1 MAMRL
6 LVITPHFEPD
16 TAPTG
21 IIVTS
26 LVEQWAKQGHQI
38 EVITSLPWYEKHEIE
53 NHWKGRLFRRE
64 EKESVTITRLH
75 PFPQD
80 KNKLFRI
87 KQYSCH
93 IKNCFSYKVSM
104 LFLYKLVFTR

>member
-1 MAMRL
+1 MSMRL

-38 EVITSLPWYEKHEIE
+38 EVVTSLPWYEKHEIE
-53 NHWKGRLFRRE
+53 SDWKGKLFRRE
-64 EKESVTITRLH
+64 EKESVISQDFT
-75 PFPQD
+75 PFR
-80 KNKLFRI
+80 KTKA
-87 KQYSCH
+87 SCF
-93 IKNCFSYKVSM
+93 KGSQ
-104 LFLYKLVFTR
+104 VF

>member
-1 MAMRL
+1 MTMRL

-80 KNKLFRI
+80 KNKLFRRLI
-87 KQYSCH
+87 SFLAFSFLAAIASLFKLSLIH
-93 IKNCFSYKVSM
+93 I
-104 LFLYKLVFTR
+104 